1 MKNTVAI
8 IPARYN
14 STRLPR
20 KPLRKINNKT
30 LIQTIYKNVEKTGI
44 FSDVI
49 VATDNSRIFDVVK
62 SFGGNVKLTAS
73 YHKCGTER
81 VAEIAKKLDADII
94 INIQGDELFIT
105 KEPLNKLIHAFY
117 EPDVSVAT
125 LIHPISSYEEIENP
139 NRVKVI
145 FDEND
150 FAIYFSRLPI
160 PYQRIDSNIKFQHYV
175 HIGVYAFRQDALQI
189 FASLPQSKLERAEK
203 LEQLRLIENGIKI
216 KVIETDYR
224 GFPIDTEEDLK
235 KVLELK
241 KNNY

>member
-1 MKNTVAI
+1 MKKVIAI

-14 STRLPR
+14 STRLPG
-20 KPLRKINNKT
+20 KPLRKINNKS
-30 LIQTIYKNVEKTGI
+30 LIQIIYENIRKTRL

-49 VATDNSRIFDVVK
+49 AATDDSRIFDVVK

-105 KEPLNKLIHAFY
+105 KEPLNKLIQAFS

-125 LIHPISSYEEIENP
+125 LIHPISNSDEIENP

-145 FDEND
+145 FDKNN
-150 FAIYFSRLPI
+150 FAIYFSRSPI
-160 PYQRIDSNIKFQHYV
+160 PYLREKTNLQHYV
-175 HIGVYAFRQDALQI
+175 HIGVYAFRKDALQT
-189 FASLPQSKLERAEK
+189 FASLPQSRLERAEK
-203 LEQLRLIENGIKI
+203 LEQLRLIENGFKI
-216 KVIETDYR
+216 KVVKTDYA
-224 GFPIDTEEDLK
+224 GFGIDTEEDLK